1 MKAEEALEL
10 LKDIPKEN
18 WLTDVFTNG
27 IDSCCAIG
35 HLKRLT
41 SKNIE
46 DYSILN
52 CTDRIYDVKDNIHTI
67 RKNSSRFLKGR
78 GIATVNNRKTEGYY
92 QDHPKDRV
100 IALLKDMIKAGY

>member
-1 MKAEEALEL
+1 MKAKEALEL

-18 WLTDVFTNG
+18 WIVSRFTNE

-52 CTDRIYDVKDNIHTI
+52 CTDRIYDVEDNVAPI
-67 RKNSSRFLKGR
+67 RENSSRFLKGI

-100 IALLKDMIKAGY
+100 IALLKDMIEAGY